1 MSGNDSP
8 EKNESDADATRQEI
22 LELHEGG
29 KIRMAPRRRLRSI
42 EDLRKLYTPG
52 VAHVSDLIENN
63 PDQYYNYTSA
73 GNTIAVLTNG
83 TAVLGLGDVG
93 VKAAMPVMEGKGL
106 ILMEMVDVSTVPV
119 LVDSHDAE
127 EIVATARNIAPTF
140 GGILLEDIA
149 APTCFE
155 VEDRLKETTD
165 IPVFHDDQHGT
176 AVVVVAALAS
186 ALEMTGREAGD
197 LRAVISGAGAG
208 GCAVARFLLNY
219 GVSDVVLCDSTGAI
233 HEGRQEGMNPSK
245 HAIAQMTNRENEKG
259 SLADV
264 MRGKD
269 LFIGLSV
276 EGLVSKDMV
285 RSMAPEPIV
294 FPMANPVP
302 EIWPA
307 EALEAGAA
315 AAEDGRN
322 INNALGFPGLFRGAL
337 DSRASEINEDMK
349 VAASHALADAA
360 PEGEL
365 VPDFMDKNVHRS
377 VAEAVARAAR
387 ASGVAGR

>member
-1 MSGNDSP
+1 
-8 EKNESDADATRQEI
+8 
-22 LELHEGG
+22 
-29 KIRMAPRRRLRSI
+29 MAPRRRLKSI
-42 EDLRKLYTPG
+42 QDLRKLYTPG
-52 VAHVSDLIENN
+52 VAGISELIEEK
-63 PDQYYNYTSA
+63 PDEYFRYTSA
-73 GNTIAVLTNG
+73 GNTVAVLTNG

-119 LVDSHDAE
+119 LVDTHDAE
-127 EIVATARNIAPTF
+127 EIVATAQNIAPTF

-149 APTCFE
+149 APDCFE
-155 VEDRLKETTD
+155 VEERLKKTVD

-186 ALEMTGREAGD
+186 ALKMTGKQAGD
-197 LRAVISGAGAG
+197 LDAVISGAGAG
-208 GCAVARFLLNY
+208 GCAVARFLLDY
-219 GVSDVVLCDSTGAI
+219 GVRDVVLCDSTGAI
-233 HEGRQEGMNPSK
+233 YEGRNKGMNPSK
-245 HAIAQMTNRENEKG
+245 HAIAEETNAHNERG

-264 MRGKD
+264 MQDKD

-276 EGLVSKDMV
+276 EGLVSKEMV
-285 RSMAPEPIV
+285 RSMAPDPIV

-302 EIWPA
+302 EIWPT
-307 EALEAGAA
+307 EAREAGAA

-337 DSRASEINEDMK
+337 DSRATEINEDMK

-360 PEGEL
+360 PDGEL
-365 VPDFMDKNVHRS
+365 VPDFMDKDVHRS
-377 VAEAVARAAR
+377 VAEAVAEAAR
-387 ASGVAGR
+387 ESGVARR